1 MHEGSHRVGR
11 FEQVRENLRR
21 AYEASRQT
29 VHAARVAEA
38 ERDPDAYE
46 LALPPPQPSPSP
58 EQPQT
63 PPPPPPSSIDEAVP
77 RGLRIAAAWSW
88 RLIVIGTVGY
98 ALLWFA
104 GAYMLLVAP
113 LLVALL
119 LAGLLMPAQRA
130 LLRLRIHRSLSALL
144 VVIAGLGVVG
154 GTLTLVINEFVD
166 GLDDMVGQVEE
177 GVEQIQVW
185 LRTGP
190 FGLTEDALDNV
201 VAEIQDWVDNNA
213 AQLTQAGLAAVTGA
227 VQFLTGM
234 VFAIVVTFFFL
245 RDGERIWR
253 FLVGLLPARA
263 REPMAFAGEGAWKTF
278 SGYVRATLLVALVDA
293 VGIGVGLWLLSV
305 FMNYPR
311 PLVLPIAAL
320 VFLGAFVPIVG
331 AFVSGTVAVL
341 IALVSGE
348 TAAQGLLQ
356 ALIVL
361 GIVLAVQQLEG
372 NVLQPFIV
380 SKMVRIHP
388 LAVII
393 AVLAGILLAGIIG
406 ALVAVPVV
414 AVTNT
419 VVRRLHAYH
428 HRPQP
433 AAPLSAPPSQSPSRS
448 PSPGPPASEPGR
460 PAATS

>member
-1 MHEGSHRVGR
+1 MDEGSHAVGR
-11 FEQVRENLRR
+11 FEQVRANLRR

-29 VHAARVAEA
+29 VRAARAAEA
-38 ERDPDAYE
+38 EPDPDLYQPAAP
-46 LALPPPQPSPSP
+46 LAPPSPSP
-58 EQPQT
+58 EQLQM

-88 RLIVIGTVGY
+88 RLIVIGAVGY

-104 GAYMLLVAP
+104 GAYLLLVAP

-130 LLRLRIHRSLSALL
+130 LLRMRIHRSLSALL
-144 VVIAGLGVVG
+144 VVIAGLAVVG

-166 GLDDMVGQVEE
+166 GLDDIVSQVED

-185 LRTGP
+185 LQTGP

-201 VAEIQDWVDNNA
+201 VAEVQSWVDDNA

-234 VFAIVVTFFFL
+234 IFAIVVTFFFL
-245 RDGERIWR
+245 RDGGRIWR

-263 REPMAFAGEGAWKTF
+263 REPMAFAGEGAWRTL
-278 SGYVRATLLVALVDA
+278 SGYVRATVLVALVDA
-293 VGIGVGLWLLSV
+293 LGIGVGLWLLSI

-388 LAVII
+388 LAVLI

-419 VVRRLHAYH
+419 VVRRLHAYQ
-428 HRPQP
+428 HRPPP
-433 AAPLSAPPSQSPSRS
+433 AATAPSPSRP
-448 PSPGPPASEPGR
+448 PSPGPQATGPQRPPA
-460 PAATS
+460 PA